1 MNDRVGDDAGAWDGF
16 EATIQREAP
25 RLWRLAFV
33 ILRDAA
39 DAEDAVQETA
49 VKAWRHW
56 DPGRENPQPWI
67 TRICV
72 NHCLDSRR
80 WLRRRRGHVQL
91 PDLATAPTAAG
102 SDPDLARAYEA
113 LSTRQR
119 AVIALHYHYGHTL
132 DECARLM
139 GCRPGTARSHLA
151 RALATLRSE
160 LDDA

>member
-1 MNDRVGDDAGAWDGF
+1 MNDRVSDDAEVRDSF
-16 EATIQREAP
+16 EAVIHREAP

-33 ILRDAA
+33 ILRDAG

-49 VKAWRHW
+49 IKAWRHW
-56 DPGRENPQPWI
+56 DPGRENTQPWL

-72 NHCLDSRR
+72 NQCLDSRR
-80 WLRRRRGHVQL
+80 SLRRRGHAQL
-91 PDLATAPTAAG
+91 TDLAMTPTAG
-102 SDPDLARAYEA
+102 PSDPDLARAYEG
-113 LSTRQR
+113 LSARQR
-119 AVIALHYHYGHTL
+119 AVIALHYQYGHTL